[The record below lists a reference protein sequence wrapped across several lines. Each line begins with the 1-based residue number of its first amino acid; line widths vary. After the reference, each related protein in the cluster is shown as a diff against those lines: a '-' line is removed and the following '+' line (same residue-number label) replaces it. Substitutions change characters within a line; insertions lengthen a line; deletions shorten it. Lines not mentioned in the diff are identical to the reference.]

1 MSRYCKV
8 CGVEIDPRRIAIL
21 PDTQTCTQHSTAEK
35 KVAMVVQ
42 MGEGDHTWTETYAV
56 DREVYDKI
64 QEVEKNW
71 RKTTKID
78 PAPKLKSTDEED
90 ETPEI
95 DDFIPT
101 DEIAEDELEIK
112 SVIEFD
118 DEIIPID
125 DTYVDDEGD
134 SNLD

>member
-64 QEVEKNW
+64 QEAEKNF
-71 RKTTKID
+71 RKTSNPKPKAKAKLTEEEEEELSVLDDLEEETDLDVEDDDYID
-78 PAPKLKSTDEED
+78 DESDYSSDDILEED
-90 ETPEI
+90 
-95 DDFIPT
+95 
-101 DEIAEDELEIK
+101 
-112 SVIEFD
+112 
-118 DEIIPID
+118 
-125 DTYVDDEGD
+125 
-134 SNLD
+134 

>member
-8 CGVEIDPRRIAIL
+8 CGVEIDPRRLAIL

-64 QEVEKNW
+64 QEAEKNF
-71 RKTTKID
+71 RKTTT
-78 PAPKLKSTDEED
+78 PKKPKVKPTEE
-90 ETPEI
+90 EEAELSVL
-95 DDFIPT
+95 DDL
-101 DEIAEDELEIK
+101 EEEEL
-112 SVIEFD
+112 IED
-118 DEIIPID
+118 DEFVD
-125 DTYVDDEGD
+125 VDDED
-134 SNLD
+134 DYSTDDYTEDED

>member
-8 CGVEIDPRRIAIL
+8 CGIEIDPRRLAIL

-64 QEVEKNW
+64 QEVEKNF
-71 RKTTKID
+71 RKTTN
-78 PAPKLKSTDEED
+78 PTPKAKGKVTEED
-90 ETPEI
+90 EVIELDAI
-95 DDFIPT
+95 
-101 DEIAEDELEIK
+101 ELEEDNLPFENE
-112 SVIEFD
+112 V
-118 DEIIPID
+118 DE
-125 DTYVDDEGD
+125 YVDDEND
-134 SNLD
+134 YSSDDILEEE

>member
-8 CGVEIDPRRIAIL
+8 CGIEIDPRRLAIL

-64 QEVEKNW
+64 QEAEKNF
-71 RKTTKID
+71 RKTTN
-78 PAPKLKSTDEED
+78 PKPKSKAKPTEED
-90 ETPEI
+90 EE
-95 DDFIPT
+95 F
-101 DEIAEDELEIK
+101 DELEI
-112 SVIEFD
+112 EETDLPFD
-118 DEIIPID
+118 GDE
-125 DTYVDDEGD
+125 YVDDEAD
-134 SNLD
+134 YSNDDILEEE

>member
-56 DREVYDKI
+56 EREVYDKI
-64 QEVEKNW
+64 QEAEKNF
-71 RKTTKID
+71 RKTSNPKPKAKAKLTEEEEEELSVLDDLEEETDLDVEDDDEYID
-78 PAPKLKSTDEED
+78 DESDYSSDDILEED
-90 ETPEI
+90 
-95 DDFIPT
+95 
-101 DEIAEDELEIK
+101 
-112 SVIEFD
+112 
-118 DEIIPID
+118 
-125 DTYVDDEGD
+125 
-134 SNLD
+134 

>member
-64 QEVEKNW
+64 QEAEKNF
-71 RKTTKID
+71 RKTTT
-78 PAPKLKSTDEED
+78 PKKPKVKSTEEEEELSVLDEIEEETDVLEDEEY
-90 ETPEI
+90 I
-95 DDFIPT
+95 DDEADYSS
-101 DEIAEDELEIK
+101 DEYTEDK
-112 SVIEFD
+112 D
-118 DEIIPID
+118 
-125 DTYVDDEGD
+125 
-134 SNLD
+134 

>member
-35 KVAMVVQ
+35 KVAMIVQ

-64 QEVEKNW
+64 QEAEKNF
-71 RKTTKID
+71 RKTSN
-78 PAPKLKSTDEED
+78 PKAKAKAKLTEEEEEELSVLDNLEEETDVLEDDEYMDDESDYLSNDILEED
-90 ETPEI
+90 
-95 DDFIPT
+95 
-101 DEIAEDELEIK
+101 
-112 SVIEFD
+112 
-118 DEIIPID
+118 
-125 DTYVDDEGD
+125 
-134 SNLD
+134 

>member
-64 QEVEKNW
+64 QEAEKNF
-71 RKTTKID
+71 RKTSNPKPKAKAKLTEEEEEELSVLDDLEEETDLDVEDDEYID
-78 PAPKLKSTDEED
+78 DESDYSNNDILEED
-90 ETPEI
+90 
-95 DDFIPT
+95 
-101 DEIAEDELEIK
+101 
-112 SVIEFD
+112 
-118 DEIIPID
+118 
-125 DTYVDDEGD
+125 
-134 SNLD
+134 

>member
-8 CGVEIDPRRIAIL
+8 CGVEIDPRRLAIL

-64 QEVEKNW
+64 QEAEKNF
-71 RKTTKID
+71 RKTTTPKKPKVKPTEEEEAELSEDEYID
-78 PAPKLKSTDEED
+78 DEDDYSTDDYTED
-90 ETPEI
+90 E
-95 DDFIPT
+95 D
-101 DEIAEDELEIK
+101 
-112 SVIEFD
+112 
-118 DEIIPID
+118 
-125 DTYVDDEGD
+125 
-134 SNLD
+134 